1 MSLDRKRIA
10 RAIRDHL
17 ARQRISRDRF
27 AHETKLGRS
36 TVDKLLIGMFSDRT
50 LAIVEAHTGLDLRG
64 LAEAA
69 ADAAAAGPS
78 IAVLPF
84 ETIGPEEGRAFIA
97 EGLAE
102 DITTALSR
110 LRWLFVIA
118 RNSAFAYRG
127 RAVDV
132 REIARALGVRYV
144 LEGSV
149 RTAGGRIRVTA
160 QLIDAG
166 SGKHLWA
173 ERYDRALGDVFAVQD
188 EITASVVAAIEPH
201 LYAEEGM
208 RAASAPPESID
219 AWGLVVRAIGLIS
232 RVGRAQ
238 NEEAR
243 GLLERAIAL
252 SPGYAR
258 AHAMLGWAVWWATLC
273 YWMPDRDAG
282 YRQAARHAEEALAR
296 DPSEPWAHMVL
307 GISLSSAR
315 RHARAIAALRLALEL
330 NPNFALG
337 HTMLGWALLR
347 AGETEEAIAMT
358 ARALALSPADSHAG
372 IYTTIHA
379 LALMGARRFDE
390 ALPFLRASVVAFSD
404 YVGHYNALISC
415 CGHLGLVDEAR
426 GFIETRNR
434 LGPPISI
441 GLLRRNLAGFA
452 HAAIFCEGLEKAGV
466 PE

>member
-1 MSLDRKRIA
+1 
-10 RAIRDHL
+10 
-17 ARQRISRDRF
+17 
-27 AHETKLGRS
+27 
-36 TVDKLLIGMFSDRT
+36 VDKLLIGMFSDRT
-50 LAIVEAHTGLDLRG
+50 LAIVEAHTGLALRT
-64 LAEAA
+64 EAA
-69 ADAAAAGPS
+69 APSSPAAPTGPS

-84 ETIGPEEGRAFIA
+84 ETMSGEPGREFIA
-97 EGLAE
+97 DGLAE

-132 REIARALGVRYV
+132 REVAHALGVRYV

-149 RTAGGRIRVTA
+149 RTAGDRIRVTA
-160 QLIDAG
+160 QLIDAET
-166 SGKHLWA
+166 GKHIWA
-173 ERYDRALGDVFAVQD
+173 ERYDRALGDIFAVQD

-208 RAASAPPESID
+208 RAASAAPESID

-273 YWMPDRDAG
+273 YWLPEREEG
-282 YRQAARHAEEALAR
+282 NRTAARHAEDALAR

-315 RHARAIAALRLALEL
+315 QHARAIAALRLALEF

-347 AGETEEAIAMT
+347 AGATEEAIAMT

-379 LALMGARRFDE
+379 LALMGARRFGE
-390 ALPFLRASVVAFSD
+390 ALPFLRASVAAFSE

-415 CGHLGLVDEAR
+415 CGHLGLVEEAS
-426 GFIETRNR
+426 GFIEARNR
-434 LGPPISI
+434 LGPPIAVSV
-441 GLLRRNLAGFA
+441 LRRNLAGFA
-452 HAAIFCEGLEKAGV
+452 HADIFCEGLEKAGV